1 MPLVTSEFK
10 IHFFVCVCGRNAF
23 LMDKTEIFVVF
34 NSKVIS
40 GKSIFIFNRQLGQKG
55 FWFLS

>member
-10 IHFFVCVCGRNAF
+10 IHFFCVCGRNAF

-40 GKSIFIFNRQLGQKG
+40 GKSIFIFNRQFRKASG
-55 FWFLS
+55 F

>member
-10 IHFFVCVCGRNAF
+10 IHFFFFCGRNAF
-23 LMDKTEIFVVF
+23 LMDETEIFVVF

-40 GKSIFIFNRQLGQKG
+40 GKSILIFNGQLGQKG